1 MDLTPYVD
9 HLRRELS
16 VAAQADGAD
25 AQATAERLTA
35 QLESATRL
43 TLLRALSDAA
53 GEITGELAPG
63 SVDVRL
69 RGRDPEFVVTP
80 APVADWSGSSGSSGR
95 PGPGRHTPEPF
106 AVRVPP
112 PAPPPGEDHRATVR
126 INLRL
131 PSGLKTRAEHAA
143 AQEGL
148 SLNAWLVR
156 AISAAL
162 EPEEY
167 AVAPAPGAAAAAGR
181 GQSYTGWVG

>member
-80 APVADWSGSSGSSGR
+80 APVADWSGSNGSPGRSG
-95 PGPGRHTPEPF
+95 PERHTPEPF

-167 AVAPAPGAAAAAGR
+167 AVAPAPGASAAAGR